1 MGCDYQSRVDQFN
14 TELKQIKTKSRWIS
28 VLRLSAFVLIIFG
41 VYQFWGNPL
50 WVFGSVGLGGI
61 LFLNLVVWSNRIGQQ
76 IIFLEAKL
84 QLNQNEISA
93 VQDQF
98 DFNSDGRE
106 YIQPTHEYTND
117 FDVFGPHSFFQY
129 LNRTVSVFG
138 RNQLAQWLQEPVLNK
153 EAILQRQDAIREL
166 AAKLEWRQ
174 DFLASGMM
182 HQLNEK
188 DQEKMKNWY
197 LQKNKIG
204 GSTVY
209 RLVLIALPIL
219 TIALFLLA
227 LFEVMSWTP
236 FTWWIW
242 VPIAFVGSKLK
253 AINEVYHQLS
263 NMVGKLEVLSKL
275 TEKIEEE
282 TFQTELLQSWKAELN
297 THELPAS
304 KKIKALRKLLDMFEQ
319 RNNILVGIVLNIFLL
334 WDLNLMERMHQW
346 KSNNALELEEW
357 LNVIAQFDAMISMS
371 NRSFNDGELIY
382 PEVSDEEFE
391 LNGQELFHPM
401 LKKEERVGNDYA
413 ISGRGTIHIV
423 TGANMAGKSTFLR
436 TVGMN
441 LVLGMIGMP
450 VAAKAFIFSP
460 MKVFSSM
467 RTEDSLASHTSFFYA
482 ELSRL
487 ARISDMLKEGEKRFV
502 ILDEILKG
510 TNSEDKARGSYA
522 FVEKIIGYNMMGIIA
537 THDLSLCKLAD
548 QYPERIQNK
557 AFEVQFVKDELQFDY
572 KLRTGVCQ
580 NMNASFL
587 LKKMGIVDHY

>member
-28 VLRLSAFVLIIFG
+28 VLRLSIFVLIVWA

-76 IIFLEAKL
+76 IIFFEAKL

-93 VQDQF
+93 AQDQF
-98 DFNSDGRE
+98 DFNTDGRE
-106 YIQPTHEYTND
+106 YMQPTHEYTND

-138 RNQLAQWLQEPVLNK
+138 RNQLARWLQEPVLHK

-166 AAKLEWRQ
+166 VAKLEWRQ

-182 HQLNEK
+182 HQLDEK

-204 GSTVY
+204 GGTVY
-209 RLVLIALPIL
+209 RLVLISLPIL

-227 LFEVMSWTP
+227 VFEVVSWTP

-297 THELPAS
+297 THDLPAS

-357 LNVIAQFDAMISMS
+357 LNVIAQFDALISMS
-371 NRSFNDGELIY
+371 NRSFNDEELIY

-450 VAAKAFIFSP
+450 VAAKAFTFSP

>member
-1 MGCDYQSRVDQFN
+1 
-14 TELKQIKTKSRWIS
+14 
-28 VLRLSAFVLIIFG
+28 
-41 VYQFWGNPL
+41 
-50 WVFGSVGLGGI
+50 
-61 LFLNLVVWSNRIGQQ
+61 
-76 IIFLEAKL
+76 
-84 QLNQNEISA
+84 
-93 VQDQF
+93 
-98 DFNSDGRE
+98 
-106 YIQPTHEYTND
+106 
-117 FDVFGPHSFFQY
+117 
-129 LNRTVSVFG
+129 
-138 RNQLAQWLQEPVLNK
+138 
-153 EAILQRQDAIREL
+153 
-166 AAKLEWRQ
+166 
-174 DFLASGMM
+174 
-182 HQLNEK
+182 
-188 DQEKMKNWY
+188 MKNWY

-204 GSTVY
+204 GGTVY
-209 RLVLIALPIL
+209 RLVLMALPVL

-227 LFEVMSWTP
+227 VFEVVSWTP

-297 THELPAS
+297 THDLPAS

-357 LNVIAQFDAMISMS
+357 LNVIAQFDALISMS
-371 NRSFNDGELIY
+371 NRSFNDEELIY

-450 VAAKAFIFSP
+450 VAAKAFTFSP

>member
-28 VLRLSAFVLIIFG
+28 VLRLSAFVLIILG

-84 QLNQNEISA
+84 QLNQNEIFA
-93 VQDQF
+93 AQDQF

-204 GSTVY
+204 GDTVY

-227 LFEVMSWTP
+227 VFEVVSWTP

-297 THELPAS
+297 THDLPAS

-357 LNVIAQFDAMISMS
+357 LNVIAQFDALISMS
-371 NRSFNDGELIY
+371 NRSFNDEELIY

-450 VAAKAFIFSP
+450 VAAKAFTFSP

>member
-93 VQDQF
+93 AQDRF

-106 YIQPTHEYTND
+106 YMKPSHEYTND

-182 HQLNEK
+182 HQLDEK

-204 GSTVY
+204 GGTVY
-209 RLVLIALPIL
+209 RLVLMALPVL

-227 LFEVMSWTP
+227 VFEVVSWTP

-297 THELPAS
+297 THDLPAS

-357 LNVIAQFDAMISMS
+357 LNVIAQFDALISMS
-371 NRSFNDGELIY
+371 NRSFNDEELIY

-450 VAAKAFIFSP
+450 VAAKAFTFSP